1 MNHAL
6 YSITILIIILSG
18 YLHAQ
23 VNTERYRQDADT
35 IGFSGLADVEAV
47 VATGNTD
54 FQLISIGGRLNYN
67 WGNDYTFVVANGG
80 YGWESGEEFVD
91 QVFAHLRHVITSNEL
106 LQIEL
111 FTQFDNNKNRL
122 LLERELIGGGLRF
135 RLAKSDFFKL
145 RMGIGYMFENEFYDL
160 PENSVH
166 ERHSVAHRLTS
177 YFTFTLNFDK
187 TISLISIS
195 YYQPEFVEWNDY
207 KFVSENELLITA
219 GTLMDFYI
227 KFNLRYD
234 SRPPDTIKNFDTF
247 SKLGLTF
254 KFGGG

>member
-1 MNHAL
+1 MKKIFPTI
-6 YSITILIIILSG
+6 ITLGIIISFSSL
-18 YLHAQ
+18 AQ

-91 QVFAHLRHVITSNEL
+91 QVFAHLRHVITPSEL
-106 LQIEL
+106 MQIEL

-135 RLAKSDFFKL
+135 RLVRSDFFKL

-160 PENSVH
+160 PDNSVH
-166 ERHSVAHRLTS
+166 KSHSTAHRLTS
-177 YFTFTLNFDK
+177 YLTFTLNFDK
-187 TISLISIS
+187 TFSFISIS

-207 KFVSENELLITA
+207 KFVSENELIIDT
-219 GTLMDFYI
+219 GSLMNFYI

-234 SRPPDTIKNFDTF
+234 SRPADTIKNLDTF
-247 SKLGLTF
+247 SKMGLSF

>member
-1 MNHAL
+1 MKKIF
-6 YSITILIIILSG
+6 STIIILIIIISNSSL
-18 YLHAQ
+18 AQ

-35 IGFSGLADVEAV
+35 IGFSGLADIEAV

-67 WGNDYTFVVANGG
+67 WGDDYTFVVANAG

-91 QVFAHLRHVITSNEL
+91 QIFAHLRHVITPGEL
-106 LQIEL
+106 MQIEL

-122 LLERELIGGGLRF
+122 LLERKLFGGGFRF
-135 RLAKSDFFKL
+135 RFIKSDIIKL
-145 RMGIGYMFENEFYDL
+145 RLGIGYMFENEFYDL
-160 PENSVH
+160 PANSVH
-166 ERHSVAHRLTS
+166 QSHSTAHRLTS
-177 YFTFTLNFDK
+177 YMTFIFNFDK
-187 TISLISIS
+187 TFSFISTS

-207 KFVSENELLITA
+207 KFVSENELIIKT

-247 SKLGLTF
+247 SKLGLSF